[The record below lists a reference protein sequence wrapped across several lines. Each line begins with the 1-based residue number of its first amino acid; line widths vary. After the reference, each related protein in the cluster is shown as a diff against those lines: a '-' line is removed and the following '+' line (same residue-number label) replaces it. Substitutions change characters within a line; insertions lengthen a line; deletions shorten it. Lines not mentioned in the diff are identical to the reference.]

1 MEASQRVD
9 AKAGATTA
17 PATVLAL
24 GKRAARRWIGY
35 RINGVTPSTGVI
47 PRSVWDGVPPAQPSE
62 RMKGAALTKDL
73 HAFSAHPQG
82 DGWVVSVSSR
92 DPRMQF
98 VVVTIDGPATSP
110 KVSGI
115 SG

>member
-9 AKAGATTA
+9 AKPGGTTA
-17 PATVLAL
+17 PAPVLAL
-24 GKRAARRWIGY
+24 AKKAAQSWIAY
-35 RINGVTPSTGVI
+35 RINGVTPSSGVL

-62 RMKGAALTKDL
+62 RMKGAALMKDL

-98 VVVTIDGPATSP
+98 VVVTIVRPATSP
-110 KVSGI
+110 TVSEI